1 MGFRHAERDKG
12 IRMAMNHCNYI
23 LTPFINGSVNE
34 SLQIQHMIAMTNSI
48 AVQVMSHDVT
58 GPDRR
63 RRTVSC
69 QPEEIRIVPTP
80 HRHMSKPIHD
90 AIFK

>member
-12 IRMAMNHCNYI
+12 IRMAMHHCNCI

-34 SLQIQHMIAMTNSI
+34 SFQIQPMIAIANSL
-48 AVQVMSHDVT
+48 AVQVMSDYVT
-58 GPDRR
+58 GPDKR

-69 QPEEIRIVPTP
+69 QPEVIRIVPTP
-80 HRHMSKPIHD
+80 YRHMSKTVHD
-90 AIFK
+90 AIFE